1 MKTVFVTGAN
11 GLLGTNLVHEMLSH
25 GWQVM
30 ALVRNPDNYKGEQH
44 PYLEL
49 IKGNLFDDLAPYMK
63 ECGVVIH
70 IAAETRQDLLHYS
83 DYQKTNCEA
92 TRSLFQSA
100 LESRSVKKFVFVSSA
115 NTVGHSDFFELG
127 SEDKAVRFPFK
138 ESYYAKSKLEAE
150 NFLLQNKENM
160 DVVIVNPT
168 FMLGAYDTKPSSGKI
183 ILMGWKKYIL
193 FYPPGG
199 KNFVDVKDVSRGI
212 VSCIEKGKNGEKYLL
227 ANNNLTYKA
236 FFELL
241 SEYSNQR
248 PIMIGI
254 PKWLLHLLGYGG
266 NCVRFFGL
274 QTSMSLTNMRILC
287 QDNFFTNKKSVKSLG
302 MRYRP
307 IDGAIQDAVSYF
319 KSENI
324 LK

>member
-1 MKTVFVTGAN
+1 MKTVFITGTN
-11 GLLGTNLVHEMLSH
+11 GLLGTNLVHEILSL
-25 GWQVM
+25 GWEVK
-30 ALVRNPDNYKGEQH
+30 ALVRNPDNYKGELH
-44 PYLEL
+44 SRLEL
-49 IKGNLFDDLAPYMK
+49 IKGNLFDDLSSYMK
-63 ECGVVIH
+63 GCGVVIH
-70 IAAETRQDLLHYS
+70 IAAETRQDLLRYS
-83 DYQKTNCEA
+83 DYQKANCEA
-92 TRSLFQSA
+92 TIRLFQSA
-100 LESRSVKKFVFVSSA
+100 LESGSVKKFVFVSSA

-150 NFLLQNKENM
+150 HFLLQNKQNM
-160 DVVIVNPT
+160 DIIIVNPT

-183 ILMGWKKYIL
+183 ILMGWKKHIL

-212 VSCIEKGKNGEKYLL
+212 ITSIEKGKNGEKYLL

-241 SEYSNQR
+241 SEHSNQR
-248 PIMIGI
+248 PIMIGL

-266 NCVRFFGL
+266 NCARFFGIE
-274 QTSMSLTNMRILC
+274 TNMSLTNMRILC
-287 QDNFFTNKKSVKSLG
+287 QDNYFTNKKSVKELG
-302 MRYRP
+302 MRYGP

-319 KSENI
+319 KSENV
-324 LK
+324 LR